1 MRASSTDSETVT
13 PVPIPATR
21 SRRSGLPCRL
31 VAAASAAV
39 LALLIAAIAPAQTQ
53 ADARMELGRELSRLL
68 SDDPTRQGIDDQV
81 TASLS
86 RAIAAT
92 LQDRL
97 GRRLLDLE
105 WEMLGGIVRRF
116 VRETLTPER
125 TVDLAASVYARTFDE
140 AELRELL
147 AFQRSPLGRKIARL
161 TPDIA
166 RETAQALDAEIRR
179 SPAMPRLV
187 DELQRAFP
195 VLRSPE
201 SP

>member
-1 MRASSTDSETVT
+1 MSKHCRARRCARGARVSFRVALLTMLVSCG
-13 PVPIPATR
+13 AT
-21 SRRSGLPCRL
+21 L
-31 VAAASAAV
+31 VAMLVVASAP
-39 LALLIAAIAPAQTQ
+39 AIAQT
-53 ADARMELGRELSRLL
+53 DARRELGRELARLL
-68 SDDPTRQGIDDQV
+68 TDDPSRHGIDDQV
-81 TASLS
+81 TASLA
-86 RAIAAT
+86 RAIATT

-97 GRRLLDLE
+97 GRRLLDME

-125 TVDLAASVYARTFDE
+125 TVDLAASVYAQQFDE

-147 AFQRSPLGRKIARL
+147 AFQRSPLGRKVARL
-161 TPDIA
+161 TPAIA
-166 RETAQALDAEIRR
+166 RETAQAIDAEIRG
-179 SPAMPRLV
+179 SPAMPRLI

>member
-1 MRASSTDSETVT
+1 MTRVPTFGTRPAHRQRASRIVTASCAAILAVLTV
-13 PVPIPATR
+13 AL
-21 SRRSGLPCRL
+21 GL
-31 VAAASAAV
+31 AAA
-39 LALLIAAIAPAQTQ
+39 QG
-53 ADARMELGRELSRLL
+53 DARLELARELSRLL
-68 SDDPTRQGIDDQV
+68 ADDPARQGVDDQV
-81 TASLS
+81 TASLA
-86 RAIAAT
+86 RVIAAT

-105 WEMLGGIVRRF
+105 WEMLGRIVRRF

-125 TVDLAASVYARTFDE
+125 TVDLAASVYARSFDE
-140 AELRELL
+140 AELRDLL
-147 AFQRSPLGRKIARL
+147 AFQRSPLGRKVARL

-166 RETAQALDAEIRR
+166 RETAQAIDAEIRR

>member
-1 MRASSTDSETVT
+1 
-13 PVPIPATR
+13 
-21 SRRSGLPCRL
+21 
-31 VAAASAAV
+31 
-39 LALLIAAIAPAQTQ
+39 
-53 ADARMELGRELSRLL
+53 MELGRELSRLL

-125 TVDLAASVYARTFDE
+125 TADLAASVYARTFDE

>member
-1 MRASSTDSETVT
+1 NVMRAPAFPSRPGRRQRASRIVTV
-13 PVPIPATR
+13 
-21 SRRSGLPCRL
+21 SC
-31 VAAASAAV
+31 AAV
-39 LALLIAAIAPAQTQ
+39 LAALAVAVGPAAAQP
-53 ADARMELGRELSRLL
+53 DARLELARELSRLL
-68 SDDPTRQGIDDQV
+68 ADDPARQGVDDQV
-81 TASLS
+81 AASLV
-86 RAIAAT
+86 RAIATT

-125 TVDLAASVYARTFDE
+125 TVDLAASVYARQFDE

-147 AFQRSPLGRKIARL
+147 AFQRSPLGRKVARL

-166 RETAQALDAEIRR
+166 RETALAIDAEIRR